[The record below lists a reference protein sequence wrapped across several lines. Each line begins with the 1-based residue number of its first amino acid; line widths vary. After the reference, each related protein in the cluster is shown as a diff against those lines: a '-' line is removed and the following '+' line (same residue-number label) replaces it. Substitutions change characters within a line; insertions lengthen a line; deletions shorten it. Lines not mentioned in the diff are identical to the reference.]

1 MASRFASVNEEQ
13 TLSINEGAVPKI
25 TKMLT
30 KRESRGE
37 ISTFYNPTGTS

>member
-1 MASRFASVNEEQ
+1 MASRFASVTEEQ

-30 KRESRGE
+30 KSGLTVLRL
-37 ISTFYNPTGTS
+37 TSFDRLT